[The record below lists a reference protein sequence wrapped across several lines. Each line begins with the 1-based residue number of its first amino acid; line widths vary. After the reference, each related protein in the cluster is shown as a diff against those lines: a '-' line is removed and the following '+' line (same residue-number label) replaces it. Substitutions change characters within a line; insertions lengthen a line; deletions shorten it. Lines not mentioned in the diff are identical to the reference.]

1 MKNKR
6 TVLAIIVAS
15 ASVVCSVLGFILL
28 PERVTV
34 NLSFDGTLSYMNKY
48 AAVFFPLA
56 ITACT
61 ASLYNGY
68 GRIFGKE
75 IDKADWKSGIK
86 YLVFSI
92 VGLLLTLWVIIR
104 NI

>member
-15 ASVVCSVLGFILL
+15 ASVVFSVLGFVLL

-34 NLSFDGTLSYMNKY
+34 NLSFNDTLSYMNKY
-48 AAVFFPLA
+48 VAVFFPLA
-56 ITACT
+56 ISLCT
-61 ASLYNGY
+61 VGLYNGY
-68 GRIFGKE
+68 GRIFGKQ
-75 IDKADWKSGIK
+75 IDKSDFKSGIK
-86 YLVFSI
+86 YLAFSI